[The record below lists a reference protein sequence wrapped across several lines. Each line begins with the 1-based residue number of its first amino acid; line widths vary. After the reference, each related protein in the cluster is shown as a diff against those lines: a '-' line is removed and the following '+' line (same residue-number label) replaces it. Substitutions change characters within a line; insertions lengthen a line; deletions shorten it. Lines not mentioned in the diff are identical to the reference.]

1 MSDTK
6 TTISISEAR
15 KRIFE
20 IAEEVQAPNKVYTL
34 TSDGKPKAVIMSAEE
49 YESWIE
55 TMEVERIF
63 PDLDKDIAETKE
75 AIRTGEYKKWA
86 TLEDLEKKWGFSPVV
101 AEKPKRKYGVHI
113 KNKTKSGKRAG

>member
-1 MSDTK
+1 MIDSK

-49 YESWIE
+49 YESLRE
-55 TMEVERIF
+55 TLDIMQECPDILER
-63 PDLDKDIAETKE
+63 IAETEK
-75 AIRTGEYKKWA
+75 AFKSGEYKKWP
-86 TLEDLEKKWGFSPVV
+86 TLDDVKREWGMFVSV
-101 AEKPKRKYGVHI
+101 AEKPKKKYGI
-113 KNKTKSGKRAG
+113 RIDTGNKRKKRTK